1 MDVIEDG
8 RIISCGELTVDL
20 CEMICAMLTEIYD
33 RSKDLTR
40 MNAMYI

>member
-1 MDVIEDG
+1 MNDIWDG

-33 RSKDLTR
+33 IKKDLL
-40 MNAMYI
+40 NG

>member
-1 MDVIEDG
+1 MNAEEVG

-33 RSKDLTR
+33 RRKDLL
-40 MNAMYI
+40 NV